1 MPLLEVKGLTK
12 TYSEVGAPLSVL
24 QELELTVE
32 AGEMVGI
39 VGDSGAG
46 KSTLLYVLGGLERPT
61 AGEVWFD
68 GKPVFNPAP
77 SDLALAAFRNREVGF
92 VFQFHGLIPEF
103 DALENAMI
111 PAMIAGL
118 TRREACERATQGLAD
133 VGLSERRHHK
143 PGELSGGEQ
152 QRVAFAR
159 SLVMRPRLILADEPT
174 GNLDATTGEKIWDL
188 MFAVNELR
196 GTTFIV
202 VTHNER
208 LAARLPRLRRLAN
221 GRLETP
227 E

>member
-1 MPLLEVKGLTK
+1 MPLLDVKALAK
-12 TYSEVGAPLSVL
+12 TYYEVGAPLPVL
-24 QELELTVE
+24 QDLELTVE

-46 KSTLLYVLGGLERPT
+46 KSTLLYILGALERPSG
-61 AGEVWFD
+61 GEVWFD
-68 GKPVFNPAP
+68 GKPVFHPAP
-77 SDLALAAFRNREVGF
+77 SDPALAEFRNREVGF

-103 DALENAMI
+103 DTLENAMM

-118 TRREACERATQGLAD
+118 SRREAGERARQILTD
-133 VGLSERRHHK
+133 VGLAERLHHK

-174 GNLDATTGEKIWDL
+174 GNLDRATGEKIWDL
-188 MFAVNELR
+188 MFEVNKQR

-221 GRLETP
+221 GRLENP